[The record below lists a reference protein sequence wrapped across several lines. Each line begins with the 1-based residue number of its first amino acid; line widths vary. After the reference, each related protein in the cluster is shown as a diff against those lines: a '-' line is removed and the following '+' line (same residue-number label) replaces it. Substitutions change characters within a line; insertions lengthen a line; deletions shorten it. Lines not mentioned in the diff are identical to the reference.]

1 MLKNPVECERDIL
14 LAEFTA
20 TSCQIFPDLLLGV
33 CWYLP
38 ESSGF
43 ELGMIRIQMGI
54 HNRSEN
60 GRSA

>member
-43 ELGMIRIQMGI
+43 ESGMIRIQMGM
-54 HNRSEN
+54 HNR
-60 GRSA
+60 

>member
-1 MLKNPVECERDIL
+1 
-14 LAEFTA
+14 
-20 TSCQIFPDLLLGV
+20 
-33 CWYLP
+33 LP

-60 GRSA
+60 GRSAWGALYDTTP